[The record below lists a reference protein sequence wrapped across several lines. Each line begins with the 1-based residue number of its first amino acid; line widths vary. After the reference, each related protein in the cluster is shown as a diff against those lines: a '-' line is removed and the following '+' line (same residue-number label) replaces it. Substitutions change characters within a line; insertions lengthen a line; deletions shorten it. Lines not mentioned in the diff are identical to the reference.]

1 MVTWPISGL
10 GKKKK
15 RQDELGTSYAQKV
28 IETRWKDQMPWENP
42 EDQTSDDQSTKGKER
57 NRWNPEN
64 KIWVFMIEKI
74 FMSLF
79 CYT

>member
-1 MVTWPISGL
+1 MTWPISGL
-10 GKKKK
+10 GGEKKG
-15 RQDELGTSYAQKV
+15 QDELGTSYAQKV
-28 IETRWKDQMPWENP
+28 METRWKDQMPWESP

-64 KIWVFMIEKI
+64 KIWVFM
-74 FMSLF
+74 SLF